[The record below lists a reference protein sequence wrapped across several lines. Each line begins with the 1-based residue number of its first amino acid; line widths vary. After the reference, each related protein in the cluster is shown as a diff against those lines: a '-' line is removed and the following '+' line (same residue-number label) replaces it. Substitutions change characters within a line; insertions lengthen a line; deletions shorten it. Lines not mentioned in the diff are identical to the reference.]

1 MKKILSIL
9 ALLLVFLYGCE
20 EAQTKDRTEQA
31 EAKAKDPYTVFNND
45 PKLRKAIVYAET
57 RDMALTMQKYNLANP
72 NIDTII
78 IKELVIT
85 GGGENSCRGY
95 LVTEWHIKDDYF
107 SENKKE
113 FFVEVTD
120 IAIYKKDYITWSS
133 KWPEKNPFINY

>member
-9 ALLLVFLYGCE
+9 ALLLVFLSGCE
-20 EAQTKDRTEQA
+20 DAQSEYRTEQV
-31 EAKAKDPYTVFNND
+31 KAKDPYTVFSND

-85 GGGENSCRGY
+85 GGGENACRGY

-113 FFVEVTD
+113 YFVEVTD